1 LIEIFINIAENNCL
15 LVFIRGIIDISTIL
29 GRIVMNINVGDIL
42 TMKKKHPCG
51 SFKMAVL
58 RSGMDF
64 KLRCEGCG
72 HEFMVPRSKIEKNIK
87 SVESDKNL

>member
-1 LIEIFINIAENNCL
+1 MD
-15 LVFIRGIIDISTIL
+15 IRPS
-29 GRIVMNINVGDIL
+29 DIL

-51 SFKMAVL
+51 SSRMFVL

-72 HEFMVPRSKIEKNIK
+72 HEFMVPRSKIEKNVK
-87 SVESDKNL
+87 AVERPDNGES

>member
-1 LIEIFINIAENNCL
+1 M
-15 LVFIRGIIDISTIL
+15 DIKK
-29 GRIVMNINVGDIL
+29 GDLL

-51 SFKMAVL
+51 SDKMLVL

-72 HEFMVPRSKIEKNIK
+72 REFMIIRSKAEKNVRAVDRTK
-87 SVESDKNL
+87 REEQTEE

>member
-1 LIEIFINIAENNCL
+1 MD
-15 LVFIRGIIDISTIL
+15 IRPS
-29 GRIVMNINVGDIL
+29 DIL

-51 SFKMAVL
+51 SSRMFVL

-72 HEFMVPRSKIEKNIK
+72 HEFMVPRSKIEKNVK
-87 SVESDKNL
+87 AVERHANGES

>member
-1 LIEIFINIAENNCL
+1 MD
-15 LVFIRGIIDISTIL
+15 IRPS
-29 GRIVMNINVGDIL
+29 DIL

-51 SFKMAVL
+51 RSRMFVL

-72 HEFMVPRSKIEKNIK
+72 HEFMVPRSKIEKNVK
-87 SVESDKNL
+87 AVERPANGES

>member
-1 LIEIFINIAENNCL
+1 MD
-15 LVFIRGIIDISTIL
+15 IRPSG
-29 GRIVMNINVGDIL
+29 IL

-51 SFKMAVL
+51 SSRMFVL

-72 HEFMVPRSKIEKNIK
+72 HEFMVPRSKIEKNVK
-87 SVESDKNL
+87 AVERPANGES